1 MARKSV
7 YFGSEVIDKARK
19 RLGMTNEEVWEEL
32 GVGETTWMRWKRS
45 GNIPV
50 ERLTDVVLL
59 LELPKP
65 KGMDGDIPLTAWKML
80 TAGTEATETL
90 EKIEAG
96 LRRLTARV
104 RTLEKKVL

>member
-1 MARKSV
+1 LARKSV
-7 YFGSEVIDKARK
+7 YFGGEVLDKARK

-32 GVGETTWMRWKRS
+32 GVGETTWMRWKRD
-45 GNIPV
+45 GAVPV

-59 LELPKP
+59 LELPMP

-80 TAGTEATETL
+80 TAGTEATEAL
-90 EKIEAG
+90 EKIEAN

-104 RTLEKKVL
+104 RKLERE